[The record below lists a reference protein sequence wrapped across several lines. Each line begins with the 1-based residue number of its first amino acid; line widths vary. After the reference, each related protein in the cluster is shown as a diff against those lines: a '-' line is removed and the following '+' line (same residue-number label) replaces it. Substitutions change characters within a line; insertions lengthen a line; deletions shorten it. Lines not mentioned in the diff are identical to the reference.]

1 VSAATAGGT
10 PREETLPALVL
21 DGVGVRFGDLQ
32 ALRDISL
39 TVPAGAFTAI
49 VGPNG
54 SGKSTFIKVLLGL
67 VPTSAGRVCVLGEP
81 PGAVPPAWIGY
92 VPQVKTLDRS
102 FPARSLELVI
112 TGLRPRW
119 PWLSRGR
126 EREEALAALER
137 VGAQHVAQR
146 AVAQLS
152 GGELQR
158 VYLARSLARRPR
170 IVMLDEPATG
180 IDVVGEKDMYSLLE
194 AFQRETGA
202 TILMVTHDLAAAHHH
217 ASHVLVLNRRQI
229 AFGPPEAALS
239 EDCLRQAYSHVGHA
253 HPVQLGAHV

>member
-1 VSAATAGGT
+1 MGAAAGGEV
-10 PREETLPALVL
+10 RPALTL
-21 DGVGVRFGDLQ
+21 EGVGVRFGDLQ
-32 ALRDISL
+32 ALEDLTL

-54 SGKSTFIKVLLGL
+54 SGKSTFIKMLLGL
-67 VPTSAGRVCVLGEP
+67 VPTSAGRVRVLDGP
-81 PGAVPPAWIGY
+81 PGAAPPAWIGY

-102 FPARSLELVI
+102 FPARSLELVV

-119 PWLSRGR
+119 PWRSNGR
-126 EREEALAALER
+126 ERDEALAALAR
-137 VGAQHVAQR
+137 VGAQQVAHR

-158 VYLARSLARRPR
+158 VYLARSIARKPR

-180 IDVVGEKDMYSLLE
+180 IDVVGEQDMYSLLE
-194 AFQRETGA
+194 AYQRETGA
-202 TILMVTHDLAAAHHH
+202 TILMVTHDLEAAHHH
-217 ASHVLVLNRRQI
+217 ATHVLVLNRRQI
-229 AFGPPEAALS
+229 AFGPPEAALA

-253 HPVQLGAHV
+253 HPVHLGSHV